1 MTTDVH
7 SDTDMTT
14 YVGRPRFEGAN
25 IRTWIGFKHFTYLM
39 EEGVLQYLR
48 DRDLGPTRLYRD
60 FGLGVEFVDSSIR
73 LPNTIDLDDEVTV
86 RVTRDES
93 KLGWSFVVR
102 MTVDRGDGPITV
114 LNGKTRVQLMHEVD
128 TAPVSTIPDSI
139 VDAVSEITPL
149 DTTGP
154 QTLSQLTSENP
165 GAFLWSWRIPYFY
178 CHYSLRLQHSGYVR
192 AVEEVVDRF
201 LHDRG
206 LAIEEVLAERGWI
219 PVVSR
224 SRITLLEDA
233 LMGET
238 LHTVMRVDEV
248 IKDVM
253 YPAKI
258 DMYVERGGTLFHTAT
273 ASVVHGY
280 AVSRGTEAGTLAII
294 DDETRGKL
302 LGGR

>member
-1 MTTDVH
+1 MTTDTH
-7 SDTDMTT
+7 LDADTTT

-25 IRTWIGFKHFTYLM
+25 IRTWIGFKHFTYLL

-48 DRDLGPTRLYRD
+48 DRDLGPTKLYRE
-60 FGLGVEFVDSSIR
+60 FGLGVEFVDSSIQ

-86 RVTRDES
+86 HVTRDQR
-93 KLGWSFVVR
+93 KLGWAFAVR

-114 LNGKTRVQLMHEVD
+114 LNGKTRVQLIHEVD
-128 TAPVSTIPDSI
+128 TTPGARIPDSI
-139 VDAVSEITPL
+139 ADAVSEITPL

-154 QTLSQLTSENP
+154 QTLAQLKSENA

-201 LHDRG
+201 LFDRG

-258 DMYVERGGTLFHTAT
+258 DTYVERGGTLFHTAT

-280 AVSRGTEAGTLAII
+280 AVSRGADAGTLAVF
-294 DDETRGKL
+294 DDETRSKI
-302 LGGR
+302 LGEQ